1 MKKEIFLDSLFHL
14 DDLNEPM
21 AKEHYGFYVMTR
33 DKKNNLKRQ
42 YFSQKHKIEYATA
55 KILQGNYRL
64 NCNLKKKT
72 NELLIKDETELHAR
86 QIILT
91 IQQLFNF
98 RVISTGKTNSL
109 IRGLNLFYKICLE
122 NNINNA
128 FENGVYSLKTEYQIF
143 AYSNLEFQAERRLI
157 GEFLTEVSNINTKFQ
172 KYRQSTNKIESNSY
186 AIPSVVI
193 YQMNK
198 FAIKEMNHNIEKY
211 RLFQDSLKKVNEV
224 LKQKNLL
231 KTIINEFQ
239 EKKQILTNYY
249 IKAMIE
255 NLDEK
260 HLVMLEPYLIKKE
273 KLNNRSIKFKKNH
286 QSQIE
291 EIEEYLKDGVIFEK
305 NNETFIIW
313 ESIITNGIFKN
324 KVSDK
329 YKNIFNDK
337 KLILNS
343 IAKIMNV
350 SKKVSR
356 IRLPGVHEVYPL
368 YLLCLMETGHNHET
382 LQSWEIR
389 KVNGRYEIG
398 TDKLMV
404 ISIDGVKIRG
414 GEKVAPTLI
423 SKKHN
428 LYKFITFY
436 LEWATPIYDET
447 GDKSFF
453 QYYVYDDNSGNP
465 NKKISDG
472 MFLGNL
478 SSSEH
483 NFFKKYNIFNSDDEK
498 IDWVNHSEIRKS
510 SNYQRKLQGKT
521 EYERR
526 VALNHTNSKTA
537 KIHYERNLE
546 WNEDKNIK
554 LGDILELIFEN
565 IFSGKIEKEE
575 QKNCS
580 EGLFADCSSN
590 NTNPNYIGIKEKNK
604 HIECL
609 NWKKCLTQCDNCIVI
624 PKIHGPAIVAWIDYL
639 EELKDNF
646 ISIEYWIKEGYE
658 LDLKAAN
665 EVIKKFT
672 DEELK
677 LSKVNS
683 FKYYNIVRIDF
694 SIKKEV
700 I

>member
-428 LYKFITFY
+428 LYKF
-436 LEWATPIYDET
+436 L
-447 GDKSFF
+447 
-453 QYYVYDDNSGNP
+453 
-465 NKKISDG
+465 
-472 MFLGNL
+472 
-478 SSSEH
+478 
-483 NFFKKYNIFNSDDEK
+483 NF
-498 IDWVNHSEIRKS
+498 R
-510 SNYQRKLQGKT
+510 T
-521 EYERR
+521 
-526 VALNHTNSKTA
+526 
-537 KIHYERNLE
+537 
-546 WNEDKNIK
+546 
-554 LGDILELIFEN
+554 
-565 IFSGKIEKEE
+565 
-575 QKNCS
+575 
-580 EGLFADCSSN
+580 
-590 NTNPNYIGIKEKNK
+590 
-604 HIECL
+604 
-609 NWKKCLTQCDNCIVI
+609 
-624 PKIHGPAIVAWIDYL
+624 
-639 EELKDNF
+639 
-646 ISIEYWIKEGYE
+646 
-658 LDLKAAN
+658 
-665 EVIKKFT
+665 
-672 DEELK
+672 
-677 LSKVNS
+677 
-683 FKYYNIVRIDF
+683 
-694 SIKKEV
+694 
-700 I
+700 